1 MQLITIDNYIFSI
14 ENNITSLQKAL
25 SVNYEK
31 QQTITKPV
39 YTHLGGYEEVISF
52 NAKILLND
60 QANFIGFEELIKE
73 ARPLKISAFDLVQF
87 RHILISSLTQELENF
102 TKIRFNGVWYYS
114 KNLSING
121 YII

>member
-60 QANFIGFEELIKE
+60 HALFTGFEELVKE

-87 RHILISSLTQELENF
+87 RHILINSLTQELENF

>member
-60 QANFIGFEELIKE
+60 QAKFSGFEELVKE

-87 RHILISSLTQELENF
+87 RHILINSLTQELENF

>member
-1 MQLITIDNYIFSI
+1 MHLITIDNYIFSI

-31 QQTITKPV
+31 QQTITKPI

-52 NAKILLND
+52 NAKILLKD
-60 QANFIGFEELIKE
+60 QAKFSGFEELVKE

-87 RHILISSLTQELENF
+87 RHILINSLTQELENF

>member
-60 QANFIGFEELIKE
+60 QAKFSGFEELIKE
-73 ARPLKISAFDLVQF
+73 ARPLKISAFDLVQS
-87 RHILISSLTQELENF
+87 RYILINSLTQELENF
-102 TKIRFNGVWYYS
+102 TKIRFNGMWYYS
-114 KNLSING
+114 KSLSING